1 MKVLKETDNILLY
14 KPNSGNVLIAI
25 KLFDSNSVLTQ
36 GGVCDFCN
44 KQTTHFYLC
53 PELGHNAIC
62 EDCFKS
68 RLSRAKWYEED
79 MHFAFNTLISF
90 VCHYDLKFTEESLDI
105 INEFF
110 EEHSHRDKIDIRKF
124 MEVFKNGQ

>member
-1 MKVLKETDNILLY
+1 MTIIKEIGKVVLY
-14 KPNSGNVLIAI
+14 KPKSGDLLITL
-25 KLFDSNSVLTQ
+25 KLFDVDTNLTR
-36 GGVCDFCN
+36 GDVCDFCN

-62 EDCFKS
+62 EKCFND
-68 RLSRAKWYEED
+68 RYSRAKWYEED
-79 MHFAFNTLISF
+79 KHFAFNTLISF
-90 VCHYDLKFTEESLDI
+90 VCHYDLTFSDEELDL

-110 EEHSHRDKIDIRKF
+110 EEHSHRDKVDIRKF